1 MYTLEEDVTSPLR
14 ITHMLMPQ
22 IIPLLTLIL
31 VCTLYEES
39 TLPGVKPLGFG
50 QCVSHIYD

>member
-1 MYTLEEDVTSPLR
+1 MYTLEEDVTSPLH